1 MGGEFEPGR
10 PVVLAPGIVRLT
22 APNPGRMTGP
32 GTNGYLL
39 GSPARAILDPGPAL
53 PQHLDAL
60 WREAPALE
68 LVLVTHTHPDHSP
81 AVAAL
86 VARARAAGRA
96 LRVVG
101 RPPPSD
107 DHQDRSFAPDEVP
120 RRDQL
125 FPIDAGLALRAI
137 DTPGHASN
145 HVCYLAEPH
154 GILFSGDHVL
164 DGVTPVIL
172 APDGDMSAY
181 LESLERL
188 RGYPLRHIAPGHGRL
203 IDDPEGVIRGVIAH
217 RLRRE
222 AKVLEA
228 LRRRGPVTLEALL
241 PAVYDDVAPELHA
254 MARHSLEAHLV
265 KLEREGRA
273 GRDADRWHAAP

>member
-1 MGGEFEPGR
+1 
-10 PVVLAPGIVRLT
+10 VVLAPGIVRLT

-32 GTNGYLL
+32 GTNSYLL

-53 PQHLDAL
+53 EAHVDAL
-60 WREAPALE
+60 WRAAPALDR
-68 LVLVTHTHPDHSP
+68 VLVTHTHPDHSP

-86 VARARAAGRA
+86 VARARAAGRV
-96 LRVVG
+96 LEVVG

-107 DHQDRSFAPDEVP
+107 DHQDGSFAPDRVP
-120 RRDQL
+120 RRDERIA
-125 FPIDAGLALRAI
+125 IDAGLTLLAI

-145 HVCYLAEPH
+145 HVCYLALPH
-154 GILFSGDHVL
+154 GILFSGDHL
-164 DGVTPVIL
+164 LAGVTPVIL

-188 RGYPLRHIAPGHGRL
+188 RGYPLRQVAPGHGRL
-203 IDDPEGVIRGVIAH
+203 LDDPEGLIGGVIAH

-228 LRRRGPVTLEALL
+228 VRRRGPATLEALL
-241 PAVYDDVAPELHA
+241 PTVYDDVAPELHA

-273 GRDADRWHAAP
+273 GRDAGRWHAAA